1 MVTTTL
7 LKNRKGPVMM
17 ERFYEATRLSTDW
30 KGLLWTVAGACWDES
45 WEALPTPPPFPYTTA
60 CLDQFIQRFVIPS
73 SVYTH
78 YIIQHLF
85 ILNLRLFPSQTKL
98 PLHPP
103 AHKPFFSFEVL
114 IVVVFFTLVTKI
126 CFPFWSLQIV
136 LSRFYILGFVSL
148 RMLSWMIYEKN
159 YVDITL

>member
-1 MVTTTL
+1 

-45 WEALPTPPPFPYTTA
+45 WEALPTPPPFSYTTA

-73 SVYTH
+73 SVYIH

-98 PLHPP
+98 PQILIP
-103 AHKPFFSFEVL
+103 FSFL
-114 IVVVFFTLVTKI
+114 FF
-126 CFPFWSLQIV
+126 
-136 LSRFYILGFVSL
+136 LSKVSCLRILNPCYL
-148 RMLSWMIYEKN
+148 KLY
-159 YVDITL
+159 